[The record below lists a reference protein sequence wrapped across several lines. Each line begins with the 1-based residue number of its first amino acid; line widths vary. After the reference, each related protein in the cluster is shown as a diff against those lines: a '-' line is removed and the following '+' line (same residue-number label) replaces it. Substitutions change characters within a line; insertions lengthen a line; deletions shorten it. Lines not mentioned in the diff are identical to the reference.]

1 MCLLAAKLFLV
12 LLALPCPRC
21 IAKSTVI
28 PLDRQAQAL
37 LHWKSNLNYQ
47 SDCLDS
53 WSRHTS
59 PCEWHG
65 VTCKSVVLPH
75 GHGRN
80 DTLPS
85 VVNISLASCGLAGRL
100 DDDGLQLAEFP
111 ELRYLDLSYNLF
123 FGSIPASM
131 GNLTKLR
138 SLDLS
143 VNFGLCGYIP
153 STLGMLSRLE
163 NLGLQ
168 ENNFSGPIPSS
179 LGNLTILSY
188 MDLGYNSLSGHIP
201 YELGTLHGLIGMSLS
216 NYPINGIIP
225 ASIRNLT
232 RLQTLH
238 LSNNQIAGSIS
249 ENIGNLTGL
258 QFLDLSNNQI
268 AGSISENIGNLTG
281 LQFLDLSNN
290 QIAGSISEN
299 IGNLTR
305 LQFLDLSNNQISRSI
320 FENIGNLTRLQFL
333 YLSNNQI
340 AGSISEIIGN
350 LTGLQLLDLSNNQIA
365 GSIPENI
372 GNLTGLVSLD
382 LSNNQISG
390 SISEN
395 IGNLI
400 GLQSLDLSSN
410 MIAGSIPSTFW
421 KLTSLTYLQLR
432 SNRISGILSPEIKS
446 LVNLMLLDLSRNNL
460 RGIIPVNLVILPEL
474 QVGNLSYNNFC
485 GRFESRSFKEVNFY
499 LDHNTDLC
507 GYGYYGLPSCE
518 VETPEN
524 NSTDPYGCPSYG
536 EIVGKEKKR
545 KLIWLLILALT
556 LLFPICLA
564 VGSLRSTCSRKK
576 LPKTSREGNPGDM
589 VSVWNFDGNITFQ
602 DILHATECFDEK
614 YCIGI
619 GGYGSVFRV
628 ELGGSVFAVKLLHSS
643 VEGYID
649 AKTFH
654 AEIEVLTKIRH
665 RCIVKLYGYCSH
677 SRCRFLVY
685 QLIERGSLASIL
697 HAEQFAQEL
706 GWHKRVDI
714 GRDVAQALS
723 YLHHDYDEPIIHR
736 DIKSSN
742 ILLDRDFKAYVSDF
756 GMAKRLKH
764 TCSSWSTIFAGT
776 CGYMAPGKRL

>member
-179 LGNLTILSY
+179 LGNMTILSY

-249 ENIGNLTGL
+249 ENIGNLTG
-258 QFLDLSNNQI
+258 
-268 AGSISENIGNLTG
+268 
-281 LQFLDLSNN
+281 
-290 QIAGSISEN
+290 
-299 IGNLTR
+299 
-305 LQFLDLSNNQISRSI
+305 
-320 FENIGNLTRLQFL
+320 LQFL

-410 MIAGSIPSTFW
+410 MITGSIPSTFW